1 MKIGILYNLVEEGQ
15 LQRGVPTDI
24 VAENE
29 VLDAVS
35 AVKGSLENAGHE
47 VLLLRVSSELLG
59 ELNELDLDM
68 IFNLAEGL
76 GGDTLAESK
85 IAALLEL
92 LKIPYTGS
100 DSRTL
105 AICHDKFITKNILVS
120 QGILTPAYQLIM
132 EPNEPIN
139 IELSYPLIVKPVWED
154 GSIGIGH
161 DSVVYDE
168 AHLRGKIRH
177 ILEVYLQPALVE
189 EFIDGRELNVAILGS
204 GETVRALPLS
214 EIVFSLPPGEARV
227 VSYEAKWIEGSKW
240 YEGTCRSCPAELD
253 PDTAARV
260 IDLALKAYRAVGC
273 SGYARVDTRLKE
285 GGVPYVL
292 EVNPNPCLSPLHSGF
307 VASVEADKLTFDQLV
322 DTVLQS
328 AVERGRLKER
338 FSDNKSELIKTKN
351 LTMRP
356 VKLCDV
362 DILLGWFNDAENL
375 RFMDDSSH
383 ISREYLERELMKTS
397 SDFDFIVS
405 LGDKPIG
412 FASVYNVDGKNMRGE
427 ISILI
432 GEMEFQGRGYGSEI
446 LMVLLRFAFEKLMLH
461 SLFAS
466 ATVLNKSS
474 QRILA
479 KAGFRKI
486 GTRREYHLY
495 EGEFLDEIF
504 FDITE
509 GDYKAMLS
517 QPKTG

>member
-1 MKIGILYNLVEEGQ
+1 MNIGILYNLVEEGK

-35 AVKGSLENAGHE
+35 AVKASLEHAGHE

-59 ELNELDLDM
+59 ELNELDLDV

-100 DSRTL
+100 NSRTL

-139 IELSYPLIVKPVWED
+139 TKLSYPLIVKPVWED
-154 GSIGIGH
+154 SSIGIGP

-168 AHLRGKIRH
+168 EHLRRKIRH

-204 GETVRALPLS
+204 GGTVRALPLS
-214 EIVFSLPPGEARV
+214 EIVFNLPPGEEWV

-260 IDLALKAYRAVGC
+260 KDLALKAYRAVGC
-273 SGYARVDTRLKE
+273 SGYGRVDIRLRE
-285 GGVPYVL
+285 GIPYVL
-292 EVNPNPCLSPLHSGF
+292 EVNPNPCLSPGHSGF
-307 VASVEADKLTFDQLV
+307 VASIEADGMTFGQLV
-322 DTVLQS
+322 DIVLQS
-328 AVERGRLKER
+328 AIEKGRLKER
-338 FSDNKSELIKTKN
+338 SSDNKSELIKTKN

-362 DILLGWFNDAENL
+362 DILLSWFNDAENL
-375 RFMDDSSH
+375 RFMDDSGQ
-383 ISREYLERELMKTS
+383 ISRGYLERELMKTS
-397 SDFDFIVS
+397 NDFDFIVS

-432 GEMEFQGRGYGSEI
+432 GETELQGRGYGSEI
-446 LMVLLRFAFEKLMLH
+446 IMALLRFAFEKLMLH

-466 ATVLNKSS
+466 ATVLNESS

-486 GTRREYHLY
+486 GTRREYHKY

-517 QPKTG
+517 QFKTG